1 MTALCKAMDQLSRK
15 GAMDVACV
23 ELQARWMLHALDQGA
38 TQAMDHEKNLRSDSA
53 ENNLLIKM

>member
-1 MTALCKAMDQLSRK
+1 MDQLSRK

-53 ENNLLIKM
+53 ENKLLIKM